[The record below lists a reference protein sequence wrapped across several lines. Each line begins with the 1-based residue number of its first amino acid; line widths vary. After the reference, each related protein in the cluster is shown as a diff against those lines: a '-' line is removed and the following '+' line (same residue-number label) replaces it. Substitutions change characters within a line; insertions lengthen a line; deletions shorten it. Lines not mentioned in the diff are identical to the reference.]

1 MLLKLNKLAI
11 YAWGVLGYNLAVI
24 VWGAYVRSS
33 RSGDGCGSHWPDCNG
48 EIIPTAPELK
58 TIIEFT
64 HRLTSGVALLMVVAL
79 LIWSHRLYQKKH
91 PVRLGAKLSMIFMLL
106 EAAVGAGIVLF
117 SLVADNAS
125 IARAMFMSVH
135 LVNTFLLLAA
145 LTLTAWW
152 ASGGAVIRLKARP
165 MLSLGIIACLLA
177 IMLLG
182 MSGAVAALGDTL
194 FPAHSLEQALKADLS
209 PTAHLLIRLRI
220 FHPII
225 AVISVSLSLSFV
237 IVAMLQQPSIWSK
250 RFGWSFVALS
260 ILQITLGILN
270 VALLAPT
277 WLQLVHLLVA
287 DLVWLSL
294 VLFGANV
301 LVADWQVN
309 PIEETKLK
317 NVSLAS
323 S

>member
-1 MLLKLNKLAI
+1 VLLKLNKLAI

-91 PVRLGAKLSMIFMLL
+91 PVRLGAKLSMLFMLL
-106 EAAVGAGIVLF
+106 EAAVGAGLVLF
-117 SLVADNAS
+117 KLVADNAS

-152 ASGGAVIRLKARP
+152 ASGGAAIRLKSRP
-165 MLSLGIIACLLA
+165 MLSLGITACLLA

-225 AVISVSLSLSFV
+225 AVVSVSISLSLV
-237 IVAMLQQPSIWSK
+237 VVAMLQYPSIWAK

-260 ILQITLGILN
+260 ILQISLGVLN

-317 NVSLAS
+317 SVSLAS